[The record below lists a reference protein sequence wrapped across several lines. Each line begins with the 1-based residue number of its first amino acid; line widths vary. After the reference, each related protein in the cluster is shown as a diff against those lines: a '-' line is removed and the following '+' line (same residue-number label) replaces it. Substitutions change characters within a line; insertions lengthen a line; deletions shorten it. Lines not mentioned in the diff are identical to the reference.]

1 VVDPHRESQTIV
13 RWLWKLLRGLV
24 SLISGIAIAIAFL
37 AAGGVIAVRYI
48 VTQIATAP
56 PRPSFA
62 NDPKPGAVVT
72 PPPPPSSAVAP
83 APVLPPPSPLPPGAY
98 RARVTQP
105 IGLVLRSTPN
115 RSGARLGSVDYNDRV
130 IVLGDSP
137 DRRWQRVR
145 LGESGPEG
153 WVRSG
158 NTRRL
163 D

>member
-1 VVDPHRESQTIV
+1 MGGSQTIV
-13 RWLWKLLRGLV
+13 RWLFKVLRGLL
-24 SLISGIAIAIAFL
+24 SLISGIAIAIAFV

-56 PRPSFA
+56 PRPAFT
-62 NDPKPGAVVT
+62 NDPQPGAI
-72 PPPPPSSAVAP
+72 AP
-83 APVLPPPSPLPPGAY
+83 APAVIAPVPAAPAPSPLPPGAY

-105 IGLVLRSTPN
+105 IGLVLRSAPN

-130 IVLGDSP
+130 IVLGNSP
-137 DRRWQRVR
+137 DQRWQRVR
-145 LGESGPEG
+145 LGETGPEG

-158 NTRRL
+158 NTRRIE

>member
-1 VVDPHRESQTIV
+1 MGGSQTIV
-13 RWLWKLLRGLV
+13 RWLFKILRGLL
-24 SLISGIAIAIAFL
+24 SLISGIAIAIAFV

-56 PRPSFA
+56 PRPAFT
-62 NDPKPGAVVT
+62 NDPQPGAI
-72 PPPPPSSAVAP
+72 AP
-83 APVLPPPSPLPPGAY
+83 APAVIAPGPAAPAPSPLPPGAY

-105 IGLVLRSTPN
+105 IGLVLRSAPN

-130 IVLGDSP
+130 IVLGNSP
-137 DRRWQRVR
+137 DQRWQRVR
-145 LGESGPEG
+145 LGETGPEG

-158 NTRRL
+158 NTRRIE

>member
-1 VVDPHRESQTIV
+1 MGGSQTIV
-13 RWLWKLLRGLV
+13 RWLLKVLRGLL
-24 SLISGIAIAIAFL
+24 SLISGIAIAIAFV

-56 PRPSFA
+56 PRPAFT
-62 NDPKPGAVVT
+62 NDPKPGAI
-72 PPPPPSSAVAP
+72 AP
-83 APVLPPPSPLPPGAY
+83 APAVIAPVPAAPAPSPLPPGAY

-105 IGLVLRSTPN
+105 IGLVLRSAPN

-130 IVLGDSP
+130 IVLGNSP

-145 LGESGPEG
+145 LGETGPEG

-158 NTRRL
+158 NTRRVE

>member
-1 VVDPHRESQTIV
+1 M
-13 RWLWKLLRGLV
+13 RWLWKLLRGLL

-48 VTQIATAP
+48 ITQIATAP
-56 PRPSFA
+56 PRPFFA
-62 NDPKPGAVVT
+62 NDPKPGAA
-72 PPPPPSSAVAP
+72 PPAP
-83 APVLPPPSPLPPGAY
+83 AAIAPIPTAIVAPPPSPLPPGAY
-98 RARVTQP
+98 SARITQP
-105 IGLVLRSTPN
+105 IGLVLRSAPS

-130 IVLGDSP
+130 IVLSDSP
-137 DRRWQRVR
+137 DKRWQRVR
-145 LGESGPEG
+145 LGETGLEG

>member
-1 VVDPHRESQTIV
+1 M
-13 RWLWKLLRGLV
+13 RWLWKLLRGLL

-48 VTQIATAP
+48 ITQIATAP
-56 PRPSFA
+56 PRPSFP
-62 NDPKPGAVVT
+62 NDPKPGAV
-72 PPPPPSSAVAP
+72 PPAPTAIAPIPTAVVAP
-83 APVLPPPSPLPPGAY
+83 SPPPLPPGAY
-98 RARVTQP
+98 FARITQP
-105 IGLVLRSTPN
+105 IGLVLRSAPN

-130 IVLGDSP
+130 IVLSDSP
-137 DRRWQRVR
+137 DKRWQRVR
-145 LGESGPEG
+145 LGETGLEG

>member
-1 VVDPHRESQTIV
+1 MGGSQTIV
-13 RWLWKLLRGLV
+13 RWLFKVLRGLL
-24 SLISGIAIAIAFL
+24 SLISGIAIAIAFV

-56 PRPSFA
+56 PRPAFT
-62 NDPKPGAVVT
+62 NDPQPGAI
-72 PPPPPSSAVAP
+72 AP
-83 APVLPPPSPLPPGAY
+83 APAVIAPGPAAPAPSPLPPGAY

-105 IGLVLRSTPN
+105 IGLVLRSAPN

-130 IVLGDSP
+130 IVLGNSP
-137 DRRWQRVR
+137 DQRWQRVR
-145 LGESGPEG
+145 LGETGPEG

-158 NTRRL
+158 NTRRIE